1 MNGMKLLKRHLAA
14 SSLAPLEAPRLPWG
28 VLHPRQESEPAG
40 GRQSRA
46 CREPGG
52 ARRPCC
58 HEAAES
64 PAKRFGWPWR
74 CCLLLTVLY
83 DLYFSFPP

>member
-40 GRQSRA
+40 GRQSRVVSWAALGVRAAMRRLSLQQNGSGGPGAVA
-46 CREPGG
+46 C
-52 ARRPCC
+52 C
-58 HEAAES
+58 
-64 PAKRFGWPWR
+64 
-74 CCLLLTVLY
+74 
-83 DLYFSFPP
+83 